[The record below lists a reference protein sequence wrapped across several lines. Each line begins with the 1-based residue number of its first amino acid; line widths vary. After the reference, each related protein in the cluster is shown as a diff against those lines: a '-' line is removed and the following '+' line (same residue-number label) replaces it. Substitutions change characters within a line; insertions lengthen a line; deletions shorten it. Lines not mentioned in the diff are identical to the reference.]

1 MSREA
6 TSEQSSV
13 HERAGYDEV
22 FPSGQEPEE
31 GFSWSS
37 KREMSAQS
45 SDEEVESRGG
55 EDEVVSEGED
65 EDDNGEGGRE

>member
-1 MSREA
+1 M
-6 TSEQSSV
+6 SEQPLV
-13 HERAGYDEV
+13 CEGVGYDEV
-22 FPSGQEPEE
+22 FPLGHEPKE